1 MTQPRSISVF
11 AILSVGVLA
20 ISCAAIFFRQ
30 AIETD
35 PWVAAGWRLVL
46 ASLLLSV
53 SLQRAFKVGQ
63 LSWDFLKA
71 AALAGVFYAIHFGA
85 WVTSL
90 KYTSVAAS
98 VTLVTATPVILV
110 IWAWWS
116 GRDRPNTTVILAV
129 CVSFVGVITI
139 GGGDFR
145 LSGDALW
152 GDGLAVIGALAMASY
167 MLHVRRL
174 GVFPVFAFSCVA
186 TAVGGALLLLGAG
199 IRGVSLAPDSMR
211 SAVYIGL
218 AALIPQLIGH
228 NAVTWS
234 LRHTTPTI
242 VGLATL
248 VEPVGSALLAWWI
261 FTEVPDGPVIVGCG
275 LTLVGVAIAIT
286 GGRPQSGGKSTA
298 DQPTTSPEPE

>member
-11 AILSVGVLA
+11 AVLSVGVMA

-46 ASLLLSV
+46 ASVLLSFPLVRAVRAEQV
-53 SLQRAFKVGQ
+53 SR
-63 LSWDFLKA
+63 DFLKA

-90 KYTSVAAS
+90 RYTSVAAS
-98 VTLVTATPVILV
+98 VTLVTATPAMLV
-110 IWAWWS
+110 IWSWWS
-116 GRDRPNTTVILAV
+116 GHDRPNTKVILAV
-129 CVSFVGVITI
+129 CVSFVGVVTI
-139 GGGDFR
+139 GGGDFS

-152 GDGLAVIGALAMASY
+152 GDGLAIIGALAMASY

-199 IRGVSLAPDSMR
+199 VRGVPLAPDSIR
-211 SAVYIGL
+211 SAVFIGL

-248 VEPVGSALLAWWI
+248 VEPVGSAFLAWLI
-261 FTEVPDGPVIVGCG
+261 FTELPHGPVIVGCA
-275 LTLVGVAIAIT
+275 LTLVGVAIAIA
-286 GGRPQSGGKSTA
+286 GGARSGIKSTK
-298 DQPTTSPEPE
+298 DQPATSPEPE

>member
-1 MTQPRSISVF
+1 MKQPLSISVF
-11 AILSVGVLA
+11 AVLAVGVLA

-30 AIETD
+30 ALQTD

-46 ASLLLSV
+46 ASLLLSF
-53 SLQRAFKVGQ
+53 SLVRAFRAEQ
-63 LSWDFLKA
+63 LSRDFLKA

-85 WVTSL
+85 WVSSL
-90 KYTSVAAS
+90 KHTSVAAS
-98 VTLVTATPVILV
+98 VTLVTATPVMLV
-110 IWAWWS
+110 IWSWWS
-116 GRDRPNTTVILAV
+116 GRDRPSNTVILAV
-129 CVSFVGVITI
+129 CVSFVGIITI
-139 GGGDFR
+139 GGGDFS

-152 GDGLAVIGALAMASY
+152 GDGLAIIGALAMASY

-186 TAVGGALLLLGAG
+186 TAVGGALLLLAAG
-199 IRGVSLAPDSMR
+199 VRGVSLVPDSPR
-211 SAVYIGL
+211 SALFIGL

-228 NAVTWS
+228 NAMTWS

-248 VEPVGSALLAWWI
+248 VEPVGAAFLAWWI
-261 FTEVPDGPVIVGCG
+261 FTELPDGPVIVGCG

-286 GGRPQSGGKSTA
+286 GGRSRDGRNSTE
-298 DQPTTSPEPE
+298 DQPATSHEPE